1 MPDMRIPSAPMAD
14 AIYPELPAVDSVNQ
28 DSFRLQKIS
37 ELQKRLESEI
47 ETRAALYKKYRR
59 GMNALDGVDT
69 ALLATTIGLGVGG
82 VGLLSTIIAAPIA
95 LGLEVGAL
103 GCGLAS
109 VGCKFAGRRLH
120 TKAKKHDEIRVLA
133 ESKLNTIS
141 DHISRALNDNHQIS
155 DEEFRLIL
163 GEVDKYNRMKAEIRV
178 RAVHAH
184 AAVKIDEA
192 EKKRLIQQ
200 GRDEAQAEL
209 IKAMGGK

>member
-1 MPDMRIPSAPMAD
+1 MAD

-37 ELQKRLESEI
+37 ELQKQLESEK

-59 GMNALDGVDT
+59 GMNTLDGVDT
-69 ALLATTIGLGVGG
+69 ALLATTMGLGVGG
-82 VGLLSTIIAAPIA
+82 IGLLSTIIAAPIA

-103 GCGLAS
+103 GCALAS

-120 TKAKKHDEIRVLA
+120 IKAKKHDEIRVLA

-141 DHISRALNDNHQIS
+141 DHISRALKDNQIS

-163 GEVDKYNRMKAEIRV
+163 GEVDKYNRMKAEIRA

-184 AAVKIDEA
+184 ASVKIDEA

-200 GRDEAQAEL
+200 GREEAQAEL
-209 IKAMGGK
+209 VKAMGGK